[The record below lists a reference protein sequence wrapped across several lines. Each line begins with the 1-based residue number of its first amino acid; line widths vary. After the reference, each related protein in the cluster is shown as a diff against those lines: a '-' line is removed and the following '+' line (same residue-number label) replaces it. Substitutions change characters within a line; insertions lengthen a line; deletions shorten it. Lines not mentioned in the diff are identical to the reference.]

1 MLLGEMA
8 PNLTHDIHI
17 ALWAFED
24 VPNLLMWLF
33 EGEHELQGTVPID
46 LLDVALLRTEEGNR
60 VGGKRLEGAAG
71 HELQVAEEGPQDD
84 RVDDPLAHAV
94 DHLVE
99 RDGREHL
106 YVELLQVGGVGV
118 IGVRA
123 DAGVGPGRQ
132 RTPPVTEHAHPAD
145 SIAD

>member
-1 MLLGEMA
+1 MLFGKMA
-8 PNLTHDIHI
+8 SNLAHDIHI
-17 ALWAFED
+17 ALRAFED

-33 EGEHELQGTVPID
+33 EGEHEFQGALPID
-46 LLDVALLRTEEGNR
+46 LLDVTLLRTEERNR

-84 RVDDPLAHAV
+84 RVDDSLAHIG

-99 RDGREHL
+99 RDGREQL
-106 YVELLQVGGVGV
+106 YAELLKVGGVGV
-118 IGVRA
+118 IGIRA

-132 RTPPVTEHAHPAD
+132 RATT
-145 SIAD
+145 